1 MTFLDS
7 IRCKLVSF
15 HGFHALYFISC
26 VCFGRPHQRIRHPYL
41 TLLSDAGIWSLLNK
55 ETSFYSKC
63 SIISFFFNLGHFVFF
78 GNETPQFIFTKGR
91 RKTIV
96 KGNRT
101 FFVNN
106 KVPQGYG
113 DYLPAKFTKNEII
126 SSKYTVW
133 NFLPVNLFE
142 QFRRVANFYFLSIA
156 VITVLEKKQMMFEA
170 RGC

>member
-1 MTFLDS
+1 MATSAHPPS
-7 IRCKLVSF
+7 IS
-15 HGFHALYFISC
+15 
-26 VCFGRPHQRIRHPYL
+26 Q
-41 TLLSDAGIWSLLNK
+41 LLSDTGIWSLLKK
-55 ETSFYSKC
+55 ETSLYSSK
-63 SIISFFFNLGHFVFF
+63 SAALFLFFNMGHFVFV

-106 KVPQGYG
+106 KVPDGYG

-156 VITVLEKKQMMFEA
+156 IITVIKRKHK
-170 RGC
+170 